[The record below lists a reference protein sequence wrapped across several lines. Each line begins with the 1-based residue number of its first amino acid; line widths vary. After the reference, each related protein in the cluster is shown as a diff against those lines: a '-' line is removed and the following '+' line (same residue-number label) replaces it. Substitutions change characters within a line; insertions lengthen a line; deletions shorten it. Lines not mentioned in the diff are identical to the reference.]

1 MTAPFSKIVNNQH
14 DQKVLAEQQ
23 DQAIKMVA
31 NNRRVKTPAKK
42 KSGWLTELVLALIFI
57 SAVAVAFHMVTA
69 EHRGAPSFGGTPVS
83 EMSISEQLKM
93 AEEVRY
99 NDN

>member
-1 MTAPFSKIVNNQH
+1 MTAPFSKLVNNRH
-14 DQKVLAEQQ
+14 DSMVLNAQQ
-23 DQAIKMVA
+23 DQAIKLA
-31 NNRRVKTPAKK
+31 NSRRKETPAKK
-42 KSGWLTELVLALIFI
+42 KASWIPELVLASIFI
-57 SAVAVAFHMVTA
+57 VALAVAFYVATA
-69 EHRGAPSFGGTPVS
+69 EHRGAPAFNGTPVS